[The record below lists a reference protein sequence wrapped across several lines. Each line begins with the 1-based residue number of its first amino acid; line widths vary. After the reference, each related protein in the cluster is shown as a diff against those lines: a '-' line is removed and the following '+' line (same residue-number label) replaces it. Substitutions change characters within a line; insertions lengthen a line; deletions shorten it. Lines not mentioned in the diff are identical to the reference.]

1 MDNRLCGGAGVMPKK
16 PNIAVVYFPGNNCE
30 AEALDAVLAAGMDG
44 KIVRWNQRKGIDK
57 YDGYI
62 IPGGWGYEDR
72 IRAGVIMAKD
82 PVFELIEKGAENG
95 KPVLGICNGAQ
106 ALVERGMIPG
116 LKNGVEMAL
125 APNKNPFVSGYYCT
139 WVFIKAEQDKGR
151 SVFTKFI
158 DKDAVIPVPIAHGEG
173 RYTTKDKGLL
183 DKLIKNRQVMFRYST
198 KDGKIED
205 NFPTNPNGAMHNI
218 AAICNK
224 KGNVL
229 AMMPH
234 PERSAFIRQLPDI
247 TDLKNKAAGKNS
259 EMEKPAPSMAIFG
272 SMKKYIEEEIL

>member
-1 MDNRLCGGAGVMPKK
+1 MPKK

-30 AEALDAVLAAGMDG
+30 EESLRAVLAAGIDG
-44 KIVRWNQRKGIDK
+44 KIVRWNERKNIDK

-82 PVFELIEKGAENG
+82 PIFDIIKKEAENS

-106 ALVERGMIPG
+106 ALVECGMIPG
-116 LKNGVEMAL
+116 LKNKVEMAL

-139 WVFIKAEQDKGR
+139 WVYIKNTQEKSR
-151 SVFTKFI
+151 CIFTKFTE
-158 DKDAVIPVPIAHGEG
+158 KDEIIPIPIAHGEG
-173 RYTTKDKGLL
+173 RYVTRDKTLIK
-183 DKLIKNRQVMFRYST
+183 KLIKNKQIIFIYST
-198 KDGKIED
+198 KNGKIEES
-205 NFPTNPNGAMHNI
+205 FPTNPNGAMYNI

-224 KGNVL
+224 KGNVM
-229 AMMPH
+229 AIMPH
-234 PERSAFIRQLPDI
+234 PERASFIRQLPDI
-247 TDLKNKAAGKNS
+247 TDLKNKFIGDIK
-259 EMEKPAPSMAIFG
+259 EMESPAPSMNIFI